1 MTAALQIGHR
11 FSMGHWQGEPISW
24 RVLAVEK
31 HRALV
36 ISDCVLDYEPFHTWS
51 AVIWKDSLARVWAM
65 DFYDEAFSQEEKKR
79 IRLTTIHTSDKPVW
93 SDDTADEA
101 GVKTRD
107 RVFLL
112 SMQEAQRY
120 FAADEDRV
128 AKATVYMQSKYG
140 AKPDPDC
147 ICGWWLR
154 NRGFNVSYASDVL
167 PHGEIDDYGEE
178 VYESGGMRPAMWINL

>member
-1 MTAALQIGHR
+1 
-11 FSMGHWQGEPISW
+11 
-24 RVLAVEK
+24 
-31 HRALV
+31 
-36 ISDCVLDYEPFHTWS
+36 
-51 AVIWKDSLARVWAM
+51 
-65 DFYDEAFSQEEKKR
+65 
-79 IRLTTIHTSDKPVW
+79 
-93 SDDTADEA
+93 
-101 GVKTRD
+101 
-107 RVFLL
+107 
-112 SMQEAQRY
+112 MQEAQRY

-178 VYESGGMRPAMWINL
+178 VYERGGMRPAMWINL